1 MKMLKK
7 FGIGLFVCLMSACG
21 GISDN
26 KQNTRITAKDS
37 AIMRFAIAGHVYG
50 NPDTYTLS
58 IYPPFLQQVQKDDQN
73 YSFDYLFLTGDVAAK
88 PTDTNWMNVE
98 KELQQLDI
106 PYFIAPG
113 NHDGGDYFL
122 EHIQKSPY
130 CFFSENKNHFIVLNT
145 TNNGWTTNKQQ
156 TDTLQKVLSTIK
168 DSTDKIF
175 VFTHQLWWLK
185 DTPDSFALDSIRP
198 NSFAAFDGAE
208 NFWKNAFPFFDS
220 TGCETWFFAGDVGSH
235 HSLEAY
241 YEDHYGQFHFYA
253 SGMGGGVDDN
263 YLHVALFDDGSVE
276 INKVNF

>member
-1 MKMLKK
+1 
-7 FGIGLFVCLMSACG
+7 
-21 GISDN
+21 
-26 KQNTRITAKDS
+26 
-37 AIMRFAIAGHVYG
+37 MRFAVAGHVYG

-58 IYPPFLQQVQKDDQN
+58 IYPPFLEQLKKDDKS
-73 YSFDYLFLTGDVAAK
+73 YTFDYLFLTGDVAAK

-98 KELQQLDI
+98 NELRQLSI

-145 TNNGWTTNKQQ
+145 TNNGWTTNQQQ
-156 TDTLQKVLSTIK
+156 TDTLQKVLSTIR

-185 DTPDSFALDSIRP
+185 DAPDSFALDSIRP
-198 NSFAAFDGAE
+198 NSYAAFDGKE
-208 NFWKNAFPFFDS
+208 NFWENAFPYFDS

-235 HSLEAY
+235 HSLVAY
-241 YEDHYGQFHFYA
+241 YEDHYQHFHFYA
-253 SGMGGGVDDN
+253 SGMGGGADDN
-263 YLHVALFDDGSVE
+263 YLHVALFEDGRIE
-276 INKVNF
+276 ITKVKF